1 MLLVIMIK
9 TNSVVKKKSIV
20 IRRLFF
26 TLTCC
31 CKRKYTRDVRSWGGQ
46 LIAFTRESWNEF
58 SQGHIQNSTEWW
70 FLLSW
75 VKVSGCNNI
84 IIIQDHVSITLELW
98 RYTRWCKKRPL
109 LRSLSL
115 YQFQT
120 INQINA
126 LRKKLKISYSDSNVW
141 SFELK
146 IADFFSSFLQRYS
159 GKNNTNREQSN

>member
-1 MLLVIMIK
+1 MKALNDWFTNLVLSLILTASLPSPIPAV
-9 TNSVVKKKSIV
+9 SAVSRAVVSRARYNCWIV
-20 IRRLFF
+20 CTIGIPI
-26 TLTCC
+26 
-31 CKRKYTRDVRSWGGQ
+31 W
-46 LIAFTRESWNEF
+46 IEF

-98 RYTRWCKKRPL
+98 RYTRWSKKRPL
-109 LRSLSL
+109 LRSVSL

-126 LRKKLKISYSDSNVW
+126 LRKKLKISYADSNVW
-141 SFELK
+141 IFELK
-146 IADFFSSFLQRYS
+146 IADFFSSFLQ
-159 GKNNTNREQSN
+159 K